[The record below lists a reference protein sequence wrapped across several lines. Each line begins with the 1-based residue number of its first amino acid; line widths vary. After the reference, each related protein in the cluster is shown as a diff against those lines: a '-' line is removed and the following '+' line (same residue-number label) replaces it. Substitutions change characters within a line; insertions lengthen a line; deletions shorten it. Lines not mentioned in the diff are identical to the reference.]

1 MRVEGVLKKPY
12 VALAIGFALYD
23 EDANLLF
30 WSYHTDANEERW
42 PRLGAGPFALIAK
55 LPRRL
60 LNEGIYRIECIAGIP
75 HHAWLLEPGISA
87 PAVFLTIRGGLS
99 DSPYWMAR
107 RPGILAPV
115 LDWIA
120 ER

>member
-1 MRVEGVLKKPY
+1 MEGVLKKSY
-12 VALAIGFALYD
+12 AALAIGFALYD

-30 WSYHTDANEERW
+30 WSYHTDASEGQW
-42 PRLGAGPFALIAK
+42 PRLRPGPFALSAT
-55 LPRRL
+55 LPSRL
-60 LNEGIYRIECIAGIP
+60 LNEGTYRIECIAGIP
-75 HHAWLLEPGISA
+75 HHAWLLEPGGSA

-115 LDWIA
+115 LEWAA
-120 ER
+120 EGR